1 MFYVVVEN
9 NFGKSLISL
18 LFAGI
23 YPKSKYL
30 TALLCSIINNTQL
43 LSDFQSPI
51 YLYMVMNEK
60 GFMTDSMIDDELKF
74 DDDSDE
80 EIIEEEESDFQ
91 EITSYTVGNSVR
103 TIVDMIEN
111 DIIDLKPEFQRDFV
125 WDIRRASKLIDSLLC
140 NLPIPNT
147 LLGKYK
153 KTEKFIVI
161 DGQQRLK
168 SIYFFLKEEFRE
180 NQENK
185 SFKLRGLE
193 DKSWNGKLYSELDE
207 VLQRKIQNSIINST
221 ILDNVDSNPRI
232 VFEIFN
238 RLNTGGVPLTNQEVR
253 NCIFSGEFNVQLKEL
268 NLCEPWRKIYG
279 NQNPN
284 KRMNDIELILRF
296 FSLYNEKYKEY
307 KAPMREWLNNEM
319 KRNLEGLDDYDDFY
333 CLFENTARKIYSEF
347 GEDVFKIKGRN
358 FNRSVFDAI
367 MVSIAS
373 GIINCN
379 FKDDLKEKY
388 GTLLVDPNFQ
398 NCMTEGTTDSKKVK
412 GRIDLAMEYFLD

>member
-1 MFYVVVEN
+1 
-9 NFGKSLISL
+9 
-18 LFAGI
+18 
-23 YPKSKYL
+23 
-30 TALLCSIINNTQL
+30 
-43 LSDFQSPI
+43 
-51 YLYMVMNEK
+51 
-60 GFMTDSMIDDELKF
+60 MTDYIMTDNTLEF

-80 EIIEEEESDFQ
+80 ESITEEESDFQ

-103 TIVDMIEN
+103 TIIDMIDQ
-111 DIIDLKPEFQRDFV
+111 DIIDLRPEFQRDFV
-125 WDIRRASKLIDSLLC
+125 WDMRRASKLIDSLLS

-168 SIYFFLKEEFRE
+168 SIYFFIQGEFKE
-180 NQENK
+180 NQK
-185 SFKLRGLE
+185 DKPFRLRGLE
-193 DKSWNGKLYSELDE
+193 GKSWNGKLYSELDE
-207 VLQRKIQNSIINST
+207 VLQRKIQNAIINST
-221 ILDNVDSNPRI
+221 ILDNIDSNPRI

-253 NCIFSGEFNVQLKEL
+253 NCIFSGEFNEQLKKL

-279 NQNPN
+279 NPTPN
-284 KRMNDIELILRF
+284 KRMYDIELILRF
-296 FSLYNEKYKEY
+296 FSLYNEKYKKY
-307 KAPMREWLNNEM
+307 KAPMREWLNSEM
-319 KRNLEGLDDYDDFY
+319 KQNLKGLDDYDDFY
-333 CLFENTARKIYSEF
+333 RLFENTAKKIYSEF

-379 FKDDLKEKY
+379 FKDNLKEKY
-388 GTLLVDPNFQ
+388 DSLMDDPNFQ
-398 NCMTEGTTDSKKVK
+398 KCLVEGTTDSKKVK